1 MHMIR
6 NQPFM
11 FKVGMSRSEEC
22 LLIWNNW
29 KYVNIFIS
37 WATVVSKSIGYS
49 KINLFTVI
57 WEPSA
62 LYSAMHKLCFS
73 QAPGSPQMDMGSEM
87 RVAEV
92 TEQLTQMEELVAH
105 LKELIREK
113 DAALSSKDDQAKVF
127 YRLQICS
134 IWSMMLFFF
143 FLFTF
148 SLLKMH

>member
-1 MHMIR
+1 
-6 NQPFM
+6 
-11 FKVGMSRSEEC
+11 
-22 LLIWNNW
+22 
-29 KYVNIFIS
+29 
-37 WATVVSKSIGYS
+37 
-49 KINLFTVI
+49 
-57 WEPSA
+57 
-62 LYSAMHKLCFS
+62 
-73 QAPGSPQMDMGSEM
+73 MDMGSEM